1 METNDIKSIW
11 KTGVEESI
19 KPYSEEEL
27 NEMAVKS
34 ARKSIK
40 AVYPGTIFRLV
51 IIAVIVYFIATLL
64 FREQSQKKMFLDM
77 GGLAILS
84 ISYFLWE
91 RSAYKMRKYTNGK
104 PVKEW
109 LAYRIKEMEKSIKFS
124 TKYDVLMYAC
134 SFLFAI
140 GFYVFYQIEANI
152 PPGILS
158 VIVIPLGIIIY
169 LLIVRR
175 SLNRNYQKA
184 LHELKTLYKQFEE
197 PNTFDPD
204 ML

>member
-1 METNDIKSIW
+1 METNDIKNIW
-11 KTGVEESI
+11 KAGVEKDI

-27 NEMAVKS
+27 NEMVVKS

-51 IIAVIVYFIATLL
+51 IIAVIIYITATL
-64 FREQSQKKMFLDM
+64 FLRKHSIEGMLLDI
-77 GGLAILS
+77 GALVILS
-84 ISYFLWE
+84 VSYFVWE

-109 LAYRIKEMEKSIKFS
+109 LEYRIKEIEKSIKF
-124 TKYDVLMYAC
+124 TAKYDWAIYAC

-140 GFYVFYQIEANI
+140 GFYAFYQIMANI
-152 PPGILS
+152 TPGILT
-158 VIVIPLGIIIY
+158 VIVIPAGIIIY

-184 LHELKTLYKQFEE
+184 LHELKGLYKQFEDSNE
-197 PNTFDPD
+197 
-204 ML
+204 